1 MSHPVRIALIGF
13 GYWGPNYARVL
24 NDLPGAEL
32 VVVCDSRPE
41 RLAVVRERHRAVQI
55 SGSIEEVFA
64 RDDID
69 AVAIAT
75 PASTHAGLVRAALDH
90 GRHVLVEKPMA
101 LDVAACEALCDLAV
115 SANRVLMV
123 GYTFLYNAGVRKMK
137 ECMGPESFGQMYYL
151 HATRTNLGP
160 IRHDVNAVWDLAPHD
175 IAIFNYLLDEEP
187 VWVSAVGTRVLR
199 TNRDD
204 IAFATLGYRND
215 VVGNIH
221 VSWADPNKVRE
232 VVAVGSRRR
241 IVFND
246 LNDVERVRVFERGV
260 SVDEAIADSYGEFK
274 LLVRDGDI
282 VSPKVEPSEPLK
294 NQCADFIDA
303 VRFGTAPLATG
314 RFGLGVVRTLAAID
328 ESMRSRGV
336 AVEVAHAAAVAE
348 GLGGRVGPAAG
359 NPRRTSE
366 V

>member
-1 MSHPVRIALIGF
+1 VNDPVRIALIGF

-24 NDLPGAEL
+24 NELPGAEL
-32 VVVCDSRPE
+32 SVVCDRSPE
-41 RLAVVRERHRAVQI
+41 RLTLVRDRYRAVQTC
-55 SGSIEEVFA
+55 GRIEDVVA

-69 AVAIAT
+69 AVVIAT
-75 PASTHAGLVRAALDH
+75 PASTHAALVRVALEH

-101 LDVAACEALCDLAV
+101 LDVAACEALCELAS

-137 ECMGPESFGQMYYL
+137 EYMGPEPFGQMYYL

-175 IAIFNYLLDEEP
+175 IAIFNYLLDEQP
-187 VWVSAVGTRVLR
+187 LWASAVGTRVLR

-246 LNDVERVRVFERGV
+246 LNDFERVRVFERGV
-260 SVDEAIADSYGEFK
+260 SVGDAIADSYGEFK

-282 VSPKVEPSEPLK
+282 LSPKVEPSEPLK
-294 NQCADFIDA
+294 NQCADFVGA
-303 VRFGTAPLATG
+303 VRGGEPPVASCL
-314 RFGLGVVRTLAAID
+314 FGLGVIRTLAAID
-328 ESMRSRGV
+328 ESMRSRGA
-336 AVEVAHAAAVAE
+336 AVEVRS
-348 GLGGRVGPAAG
+348 LKSDMR
-359 NPRRTSE
+359 SLKYE

>member
-1 MSHPVRIALIGF
+1 VNHPVRIALIGF

-24 NDLPGAEL
+24 NDLPGAAL
-32 VVVCDSRPE
+32 SIVCDRSAE
-41 RLAVVRERHRAVQI
+41 RLTLVGERYRAVQT
-55 SGSIEEVFA
+55 GSNVEEVLA

-69 AVAIAT
+69 AAVIAT
-75 PASTHAGLVRAALDH
+75 PASTHAVLVRMALER
-90 GRHVLVEKPMA
+90 GKHVLVEKPMA
-101 LDVAACEALCDLAV
+101 LDVASCSSLCELA
-115 SANRVLMV
+115 SAANRVLMV

-137 ECMGPESFGQMYYL
+137 EYMGPEPFGQMYYL

-160 IRHDVNAVWDLAPHD
+160 IRQDVNAVWDLAPHD
-175 IAIFNYLLDEEP
+175 IAIFNYLLEEQP
-187 VWVSAVGTRVLR
+187 LWASAIGTRVLR

-232 VVAVGSRRR
+232 VVVVGSRRR

-260 SVDEAIADSYGEFK
+260 SVGDAIADSYGEFK

-282 VSPKVEPSEPLK
+282 VSPKVQPSEPLK
-294 NQCADFIDA
+294 NQCADFVEA
-303 VRFGTAPLATG
+303 VRAGQTPVASCH
-314 RFGLGVVRTLAAID
+314 FGLGVIRTLAAI
-328 ESMRSRGV
+328 EASMRSHGA
-336 AVEVAHAAAVAE
+336 AVEV
-348 GLGGRVGPAAG
+348 
-359 NPRRTSE
+359 
-366 V
+366 